1 MDLQGITLM
10 KMSQTAKEKY
20 CMIQFTC
27 AIFKKINKA
36 KHKYREQIGG
46 CQRGGIGGREKW

>member
-1 MDLQGITLM
+1 MDLEGITLM

-27 AIFKKINKA
+27 AILKKIKQN
-36 KHKYREQIGG
+36 KYREQIGG
-46 CQRGGIGGREKW
+46 CQRGGIGGKEKW

>member
-1 MDLQGITLM
+1 MDLEGITLM

-20 CMIQFTC
+20 CMIQFMC
-27 AIFKKINKA
+27 AIFFKINKA

-46 CQRGGIGGREKW
+46 CQRGGIRGREN